1 MFGYVTIDKME
12 LKFKEYYSYK
22 GYYCGLCMSLK
33 NKYSNLSRMTLN
45 YDMTFLI
52 LILSS
57 LYEPINNIY
66 NSRCI
71 VHPTKKQLMIQNE
84 ITNYAASINII
95 LSYYNLKD
103 NWDDEKDIKSLVM
116 AKILKKEFKNASE
129 ELLTKSE
136 KISER
141 IKNISMLEKE
151 EINDIDRVSNE
162 FGHLMEEIILYKE
175 DAWENTLRK
184 LGFFLGKYIYLL
196 DAYEDME
203 KDKKNNSYNPF
214 NNLDV
219 QNIDEYAK
227 EILMLNL
234 SFLSEQVEKLPLV
247 QDKVIID
254 NILYSGILMK
264 IKDISVDKNKKENL
278 DERSI

>member
-33 NKYSNLSRMTLN
+33 NKYNNFSRLTLN

-52 LILSS
+52 LLLSS
-57 LYEPINNIY
+57 LYEPENNIY

-71 VHPTKKQLMIQNE
+71 VHPTKKQLIIQNE
-84 ITNYAASINII
+84 ITEYAAGINII

-103 NWDDEKDIKSLVM
+103 NWDDEKDVKSLVIARM
-116 AKILKKEFKNASE
+116 LKRNFKKASQ
-129 ELLTKSE
+129 ELVLKSE
-136 KISER
+136 KIQER
-141 IKNISMLEKE
+141 LLNISMFEKQ
-151 EINDIDRVSNE
+151 NTDDIDEVSNE
-162 FGHLMEEIILYKE
+162 FGHLMEEIILYKT
-175 DAWENTLRK
+175 DVWENTLRK
-184 LGFFLGKYIYLL
+184 IGFFLGKYIYLL
-196 DAYEDME
+196 DAYEDIE

-214 NNLDV
+214 NNLKV
-219 QNIDEYAK
+219 ENIDKYAK

-234 SFLSEQVEKLPLV
+234 SFLSEEVEKLPLV
-247 QDKVIID
+247 QDKEIIE
-254 NILYSGILMK
+254 NIIYSGILMK
-264 IKDISVDKNKKENL
+264 IKNTSADEKGEL

>member
-33 NKYSNLSRMTLN
+33 NKYNNFSRLTLN

-52 LILSS
+52 LLLSS
-57 LYEPINNIY
+57 LYEPENKIY
-66 NSRCI
+66 NSKCI
-71 VHPTKKQLMIQNE
+71 AHPTKKQLIIQNE
-84 ITNYAASINII
+84 ITEYAAGINII

-103 NWDDEKDIKSLVM
+103 NWNDEKDVKSLVIARM
-116 AKILKKEFKNASE
+116 LKRNFNKASQELVFKSE
-129 ELLTKSE
+129 EIREILL
-136 KISER
+136 
-141 IKNISMLEKE
+141 NMSMLEKR
-151 EINDIDRVSNE
+151 NTDDIDEVSNE
-162 FGHLMEEIILYKE
+162 FGHLMEEIILYKK
-175 DAWENTLRK
+175 DVWENTLRK
-184 LGFFLGKYIYLL
+184 IGFFLGKYIYLL

-214 NNLDV
+214 NNLKV
-219 QNIDEYAK
+219 ENIDKYAK

-234 SFLSEQVEKLPLV
+234 SFLSEEVEKLPLV
-247 QDKVIID
+247 QDKEIIE
-254 NILYSGILMK
+254 NIIYSGILMK
-264 IKDISVDKNKKENL
+264 IKNTSADEKGEV

>member
-129 ELLTKSE
+129 ELFTKSE

-151 EINDIDRVSNE
+151 EINDIDKVSNE

-227 EILMLNL
+227 KILMLNL

>member
-33 NKYSNLSRMTLN
+33 HKYSNLSRMTLN

-52 LILSS
+52 LLLSS
-57 LYEPINNIY
+57 LYEPKNNIY

-71 VHPTKKQLMIQNE
+71 AHPNKKQLIIQND
-84 ITNYAASINII
+84 ITEYASSINII

-103 NWDDEKDIKSLVM
+103 NWDDEKDVKSLVF
-116 AKILKKEFKNASE
+116 ARLLKKEFKKANA
-129 ELLTKSE
+129 ELIDKSE
-136 KISER
+136 KISKR
-141 IKNISMLEKE
+141 IKNIAQLEKE
-151 EINDIDRVSNE
+151 DTSDIDKVSNE

-175 DAWENTLRK
+175 DAWEKTLRK

-214 NNLDV
+214 NKLNI
-219 QNIDEYAK
+219 QNINAYAK

-234 SFLSEQVEKLPLV
+234 SFLSEEVEKLPLI
-247 QDKVIID
+247 QDKEIIE
-254 NILYSGILMK
+254 NIIYSGILMK
-264 IKDISVDKNKKENL
+264 IKDVSADEEGENK
-278 DERSI
+278 